1 MSVTPYEVAE
11 KMRADMTALYVTYFR
26 LADSADL
33 TGPQLTILSM
43 LDKHGTSRV
52 SDIAQREGIQMPTAS
67 NAIHN
72 LEKRNMVKRE
82 RDPYDRRGILVS
94 ITEFG
99 HDTVVQVGKQRTE
112 HLADVF
118 SVLNEDEL
126 ELCNKMV
133 PVIHKL
139 ATTYNARRDSDEK

>member
-11 KMRADMTALYVTYFR
+11 AIRADMTVLYVNYFR
-26 LADSADL
+26 LAQSGDL

-43 LDKHGTSRV
+43 LDKEGSSRV
-52 SDIAQREGIQMPTAS
+52 SDIAQQEGIQMPTAS

-72 LEKRNMVKRE
+72 LEKRGMVKRE
-82 RDPYDRRGILVS
+82 RDPFDRRGILVS

-99 HDTVVQVGKQRTE
+99 HATVLEVGKQRTE

-118 SVLNEDEL
+118 SVLNQDEL
-126 ELCNKMV
+126 ELCHKMA
-133 PVIHKL
+133 PVIKKL
-139 ATTYNARRDSDEK
+139 ASSYNAQHRKEAE

>member
-11 KMRADMTALYVTYFR
+11 AIRADMTALYVNYFR
-26 LADSADL
+26 LAQSGDL

-43 LDKHGTSRV
+43 LDKEGSSRV
-52 SDIAQREGIQMPTAS
+52 SDIAQQEGIQMPTAS

-72 LEKRNMVKRE
+72 LEKRGMVKRE
-82 RDPYDRRGILVS
+82 RDPFDRRGILVS

-99 HDTVVQVGKQRTE
+99 HATVLEVGKQRTE

-118 SVLNEDEL
+118 SVLNQDEL
-126 ELCNKMV
+126 ELCHKMA
-133 PVIHKL
+133 PVIKKL
-139 ATTYNARRDSDEK
+139 ASSYNAQHRKEAE

>member
-11 KMRADMTALYVTYFR
+11 AIRADMTVLYVNYFR
-26 LADSADL
+26 LAQSGDL

-43 LDKHGTSRV
+43 LDKEGSSRV
-52 SDIAQREGIQMPTAS
+52 SDIAQQEGIQMPTAS

-72 LEKRNMVKRE
+72 LEKRGMVKRE
-82 RDPYDRRGILVS
+82 RDPFDRRGILVS

-99 HDTVVQVGKQRTE
+99 HATVLEVGKQRTE

-118 SVLNEDEL
+118 SVLNQDEL
-126 ELCNKMV
+126 ELCHKMA
-133 PVIHKL
+133 PVIKRL
-139 ATTYNARRDSDEK
+139 ASSYNAQHRKEAE

>member
-11 KMRADMTALYVTYFR
+11 AIRADMTVLYVHYFR
-26 LADSADL
+26 LAQSGDL

-43 LDKHGTSRV
+43 LDKEGSSRV
-52 SDIAQREGIQMPTAS
+52 SDIAQQEGIQMPTAS

-72 LEKRNMVKRE
+72 LEKRGMVKRE
-82 RDPYDRRGILVS
+82 RDPFDRRGILVS

-99 HDTVVQVGKQRTE
+99 HATVLEVGKQRTE

-118 SVLNEDEL
+118 SVLNQDEL
-126 ELCNKMV
+126 ELCHKMA
-133 PVIHKL
+133 PVIKKL
-139 ATTYNARRDSDEK
+139 ASSYNAQHRKEAE